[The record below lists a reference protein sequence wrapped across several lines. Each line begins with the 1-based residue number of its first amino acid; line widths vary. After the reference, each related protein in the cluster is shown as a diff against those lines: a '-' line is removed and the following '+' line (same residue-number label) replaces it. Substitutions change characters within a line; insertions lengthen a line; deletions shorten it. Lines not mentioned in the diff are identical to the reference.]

1 MYICVKLKIYIV
13 MSLKIEI
20 YIEKSPKSNAASY
33 FKYDS
38 EKHNQKM
45 KELTEL
51 LLSVAAEDKE

>member
-1 MYICVKLKIYIV
+1 

-33 FKYDS
+33 FEYDS

>member
-1 MYICVKLKIYIV
+1 

-20 YIEKSPKSNAASY
+20 YIEESPKPNASSY
-33 FKYDS
+33 FEFDS